1 MTKAKMKK
9 ENDKISVLCM
19 LSVLVS
25 AIFLSELFT
34 CKARSERLVRVPQR
48 LLCEGKEACVEK
60 KSTGPGCSPCI
71 FATKKQKTKQ
81 TKNRYTAKTLPSFF
95 FIRKSVFCTWDIP
108 IVPYIRYQNALFC
121 AHEMSRY
128 AAGTSA

>member
-9 ENDKISVLCM
+9 DNDKLSVLCM

-71 FATKKQKTKQ
+71 FATKKKKSDTPQKCY
-81 TKNRYTAKTLPSFF
+81 RFF
-95 FIRKSVFCTWDIP
+95 FIFRKSVFCTWDTP
-108 IVPYIRYQNALFC
+108 IVPYIRYQNASFC